1 MGLRPRSGLR
11 TSLLRMP
18 ADPHAAV
25 RSTTAH
31 LTARSYDL
39 GDTTSV
45 TKRFHI
51 DAQDD
56 YVLRIAH
63 RDDPVRAVIELVWNG
78 LDAEATTVSV
88 EVEPDGLDG
97 VARVVI
103 EDNGHGVPPE
113 EVDTYFGRLGGSWK
127 KTAKLSPNTQRRL
140 NGRDGQGRIRGFALG
155 ERIKWTTTAVDTP
168 GDLKRTVI
176 NGSASDPT
184 NFSTDSQLIIDG
196 DTTGT
201 VFEALN
207 PPKFITRLLA
217 DGVRGRL
224 TATFSVFLTEHPEVA
239 IILDGA
245 KLDPKAAERTR
256 FEKPLSDFTD
266 EAGQSPVLRIIEW
279 HDSADRAIHL
289 CDTNGIIRAT
299 YKPEIQTP
307 GLNYTAFVVW
317 DHFNDQPEEELAAGE
332 LHGEISDV
340 LTQARTEIKKYFHG
354 RDRQRRAEQ
363 VETWKNNGDYPYT
376 DEPKDELER
385 IERETFDFVATTI
398 AHKLPKQE
406 VGRRSTL
413 ALLRATVSSQ
423 PAETMRVLEEVMHLP
438 KPEVKQL
445 ASLLDRTEIT
455 ELISANTKLVNRLDF
470 LKALKEIVFD
480 PEGRKTAM
488 ERTQLH
494 KLLERN
500 TWVFGE
506 EYDLMVSDRSLDAVL
521 ERHLSMI
528 RDPEDS
534 PLQPVRRDD
543 GSVGIVDL
551 MLGQTGR
558 TVNRSEYLVVELKR
572 PSVTISAKEVEQIK
586 SYADAVT
593 SDPQF
598 QGRKSHW
605 DFLLISTK
613 IHRVTQNDIKD
624 NPKGL
629 LADWTHLDPPARIWV
644 KTWADLIDE
653 REEQLRFF
661 RDALNYDASREHA
674 IDYVNT
680 NFPEQVVPPTLRV
693 ANE

>member
-1 MGLRPRSGLR
+1 M
-11 TSLLRMP
+11 
-18 ADPHAAV
+18 
-25 RSTTAH
+25 
-31 LTARSYDL
+31 
-39 GDTTSV
+39 

-51 DAQDD
+51 DAQAD

-78 LDAEATTVSV
+78 LDAEASTVTV
-88 EVEPDGLDG
+88 EVEPDGLGG

-113 EVDTYFGRLGGSWK
+113 EVDTHFGRLGGSWK
-127 KTAKLSPNTQRRL
+127 KTAKLSPNTQRRM

-155 ERIKWTTTAVDTP
+155 ENIKWITTAVDTP

-176 NGSASDPT
+176 SGSASDPT
-184 NFSTDSQLIIDG
+184 NFSTDGQPTIDG
-196 DTTGT
+196 DTPGT
-201 VFEALN
+201 VFEAVS
-207 PPKFITRLLA
+207 PPRFITRLLA

-224 TATFSVFLTEHPEVA
+224 TATFSVFLTEHPDVA

-245 KLDPKAAERTR
+245 KLDPTSAERTR
-256 FEKPLSDFTD
+256 FEKPLTDFTD
-266 EAGQSPVLRIIEW
+266 DAGRSPVLRIIEW
-279 HDSADRAIHL
+279 YEPAERVIHF
-289 CDTNGIIRAT
+289 CDTDGIIRAT

-307 GLNYTAFVVW
+307 GLDYTAFVVW
-317 DHFNDQPEEELAAGE
+317 DHFNDLPEEDLAAGE

-340 LTQARTEIKKYFHG
+340 LTQARTEIKKYYQS
-354 RDRQRRAEQ
+354 RDRERRAEQ
-363 VETWKNNGDYPYT
+363 VETWKSNGDYPYAE
-376 DEPKDELER
+376 EPKDDLER

-398 AHKLPKQE
+398 ARKLPRQAT
-406 VGRRSTL
+406 GRRSTL
-413 ALLRATVSSQ
+413 ALLKATVSSQ

-438 KPEVKQL
+438 KREVKQL

-470 LKALKEIVFD
+470 LKALKEIVFE
-480 PEGRKTAM
+480 PEGRRTTM

-506 EYDLMVSDRSLDAVL
+506 EYDLMASDKSLDTVL
-521 ERHLSMI
+521 ERHLSKV
-528 RDPEDS
+528 RAPEDP

-551 MLGQTGR
+551 MLGQTR
-558 TVNRSEYLVVELKR
+558 PTVNRSEYLVVELKR
-572 PSVTISAKEVEQIK
+572 PSVTISAKEVDQIK

-605 DFLLISTK
+605 DFLLVSTK
-613 IHRVTQNDIKD
+613 IDRVTQKDISKTTR
-624 NPKGL
+624 GL
-629 LADWTHLDPPARIWV
+629 HTDWSDEDPPARIWV

-653 REEQLRFF
+653 REQQLRFF
-661 RDALNYDASREHA
+661 KDALNYDASREHA
-674 IDYVNT
+674 IDYVNR
-680 NFPEQVVPPTLRV
+680 NFPEQVVPPNLRV